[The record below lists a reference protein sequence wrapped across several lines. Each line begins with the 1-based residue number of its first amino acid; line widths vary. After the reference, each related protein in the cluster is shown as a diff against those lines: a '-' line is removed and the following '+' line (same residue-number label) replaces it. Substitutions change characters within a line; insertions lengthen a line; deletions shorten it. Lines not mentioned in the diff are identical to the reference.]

1 MENKLREYFE
11 LELHYAERMANQTDD
26 RERQKEI
33 FWNAYQRGL
42 GAVDFARV
50 CEDIVSEEL
59 AEEYLEM
66 IRFAEEKFNL

>member
-1 MENKLREYFE
+1 MENKLREYFK

-26 RERQKEI
+26 RERQEVI

-42 GAVDFARV
+42 GAVNFARA

-59 AEEYLEM
+59 AEEYYEM
-66 IRFAEEKFNL
+66 IKLAEKKFNL